1 MDKEI
6 LKSVLSSVKEED
18 VVDMNFVGDF
28 RSFNGQYKIMKVSRG
43 KGKGGSLILDVL
55 NVATGARLSTLTM
68 PNGKAHFL
76 GTPVSEYIMN
86 ITAGGKLYGVQ
97 TESEL
102 PRAFPRTKEEGDAL
116 RDILKPLVG
125 RATQTR
131 LTIKSSK
138 APEFNGTWIVTSA
151 KLNAGRHGQVSL
163 QMVDA
168 NDPTRTRELWSYR
181 HGAVIDEIEEEVP
194 TV

>member
-138 APEFNGTWIVTSA
+138 APEFNRTWIVTSA